1 MPMLVFS
8 PDKRVTAQTLLEH
21 PWLSMPAN
29 FDYTMNE
36 KEYQTMMMI
45 KKSAKKEK
53 VDDISKVDTVD
64 SDTELNMGDDED
76 NDDFN
81 TADEYEQFT
90 DDEEGALELLENQ
103 FDIPNYNNSFAAYG
117 QYVSLSSLDRANP
130 QFENLNK

>member
-8 PDKRVTAQTLLEH
+8 PQKRISAQKLLEH

-45 KKSAKKEK
+45 KKSTKKEK
-53 VDDISKVDTVD
+53 VDDISKVDTVE
-64 SDTELNMGDDED
+64 SDTELNMADDED
-76 NDDFN
+76 NDEFN
-81 TADEYEQFT
+81 TADEFEQFT
-90 DDEEGALELLENQ
+90 DEEDGDCDPQETQ

-130 QFENLNK
+130 QFENLYK